1 MMILH
6 RFARTTT
13 DSVTVLLS
21 WCSIGPVNSGSFP
34 AEVCSSP
41 ASPIF
46 SIFQLLKKKQNWKHS
61 RLIIFVFD
69 TKKKRESKSLEREI
83 RSLERGTEFLFG
95 QERDCSGL
103 FYFFFFS
110 SPLCG
115 QRADRDQLLPL
126 DWHQNEIHVLSPQG
140 PLRFSFF
147 LPPLYIYIQC
157 IQCNTFSS
165 LFFTFVSERVIR
177 SPFLSSPPLSL
188 PFFPSPPSDRFRPP
202 FSPSEP
208 RMAGTKRERK
218 RAEQG
223 ERRKRIRQV
232 ASGGSFTDR
241 EQRSFER
248 RWKINLFF
256 ERSLEKE

>member
-1 MMILH
+1 MLWKFSGTIHPPPSLFVASCFLFTFFFLFFWSDQPSRVNQPSVSFCLWSWNDTNFLLLLLLVLVSCSCCCCCRCCSCCPSVVAGRDVKVREHVHASTWRSIDWLCSRAKMMILH

-34 AEVCSSP
+34 AEVCSST

-61 RLIIFVFD
+61 RIIFVFD

-126 DWHQNEIHVLSPQG
+126 DWH
-140 PLRFSFF
+140 
-147 LPPLYIYIQC
+147 
-157 IQCNTFSS
+157 
-165 LFFTFVSERVIR
+165 
-177 SPFLSSPPLSL
+177 
-188 PFFPSPPSDRFRPP
+188 
-202 FSPSEP
+202 
-208 RMAGTKRERK
+208 
-218 RAEQG
+218 
-223 ERRKRIRQV
+223 
-232 ASGGSFTDR
+232 
-241 EQRSFER
+241 
-248 RWKINLFF
+248 
-256 ERSLEKE
+256 

>member
-1 MMILH
+1 MK
-6 RFARTTT
+6 FARWREEQNFYSARKGIVVDFFTSFFSHHP
-13 DSVTVLLS
+13 SVDKELIVTSSSLL
-21 WCSIGPVNSGSFP
+21 IGTRMKFTSYRRKVPYV
-34 AEVCSSP
+34 
-41 ASPIF
+41 
-46 SIFQLLKKKQNWKHS
+46 S
-61 RLIIFVFD
+61 R
-69 TKKKRESKSLEREI
+69 
-83 RSLERGTEFLFG
+83 
-95 QERDCSGL
+95 
-103 FYFFFFS
+103 FS
-110 SPLCG
+110 SP
-115 QRADRDQLLPL
+115 P
-126 DWHQNEIHVLSPQG
+126 
-140 PLRFSFF
+140 
-147 LPPLYIYIQC
+147 YIYIY
-157 IQCNTFSS
+157 IVYKCNTFSS